1 MKKLNKTYD
10 LQTILIEIDFIIKQ
24 YGWWE
29 DTQIS
34 LQSPDGDWHSGVGH
48 SATKGFKET
57 DFNDLNTSDHWELT
71 RFIKE
76 NNLYRTRI
84 LKLKPGRCYSYH
96 QDWSP
101 RIHLAVIT
109 HPYCFIAEDKQL
121 FHIPADGHA
130 YLVDTTKSHTALN
143 GSLDLERIH
152 IVGCVRKED
161 T

>member
-1 MKKLNKTYD
+1 MKKLEKTYD
-10 LQTILIEIDFIIKQ
+10 LQTILIEINFIVKQ
-24 YGWWE
+24 YGWWN

-48 SATKGFKET
+48 SSDKGFKET
-57 DFNDLNTSDHWELT
+57 DYDTLNTSDHWELT
-71 RFIKE
+71 KFIKE

-84 LKLKPGRCYSYH
+84 LKLPPGRCYSYH
-96 QDWSP
+96 MDWSP

-109 HPYCFIAEDKQL
+109 HPHCFIAEGNEL

-130 YLVDTTKSHTALN
+130 YLVDTTKPHTALN

-161 T
+161 I